1 MPLMKPKAPR
11 EGVFSIFSSS
21 GVVGGRDGARGQIS
35 RHRVEAQEIQTLR
48 LAPLR
53 ETGSK
58 RAYKKNFRAPQ
69 TSPNRLQ
76 LTAAARVRRFFPH
89 PIFCWRKNLGIFIFS
104 RSLVLVRCKCKFIF
118 YRYLRH
124 EKSEN
129 GAQICKCGLCRHLPV
144 QNTDAV
150 YV

>member
-58 RAYKKNFRAPQ
+58 RAYKKIFARRNLPQSPATHRRRA
-69 TSPNRLQ
+69 
-76 LTAAARVRRFFPH
+76 
-89 PIFCWRKNLGIFIFS
+89 G
-104 RSLVLVRCKCKFIF
+104 
-118 YRYLRH
+118 
-124 EKSEN
+124 
-129 GAQICKCGLCRHLPV
+129 
-144 QNTDAV
+144 
-150 YV
+150 

>member
-1 MPLMKPKAPR
+1 MKPKAPR

-69 TSPNRLQ
+69 PPPIACNSPPPRGLGDSSR
-76 LTAAARVRRFFPH
+76 TPFFV
-89 PIFCWRKNLGIFIFS
+89 G
-104 RSLVLVRCKCKFIF
+104 
-118 YRYLRH
+118 
-124 EKSEN
+124 EKILEFLFFR
-129 GAQICKCGLCRHLPV
+129 GR
-144 QNTDAV
+144 
-150 YV
+150 